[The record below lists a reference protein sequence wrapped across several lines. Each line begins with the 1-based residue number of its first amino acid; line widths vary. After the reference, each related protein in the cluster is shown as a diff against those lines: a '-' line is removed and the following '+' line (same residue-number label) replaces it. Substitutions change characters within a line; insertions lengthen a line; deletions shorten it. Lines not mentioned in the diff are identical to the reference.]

1 MAEFSR
7 LVITNKGQALLAKM
21 MTGEA
26 DVEFTKISVS
36 DKEYTLEELNMLTE
50 LTGVKQTAPVAKITR
65 TNNVAITIETSFDNT
80 ELTQGYYMRALGL
93 YAIDPDD
100 GEILYAVTTELAGCC
115 YMPAYNGITISGA
128 CIKLVTTV
136 GNAENV
142 SLEVD
147 PGVYATVGEIKEL
160 RECVD
165 GIETWKDNTQKRLD
179 NWGPTIVGHG
189 QVINSLRDSIGNL
202 KSVATSGDYNDL
214 ANRPDLKP
222 VAMSGSYNDLTN
234 KPSIPAAVRVK
245 GNTEFSYRTG
255 DVNLTPEN
263 IGALNKS
270 GDTIEGD
277 LTVLGSLNGEEN
289 TLKHSILLGNNGKN
303 CCDFYEYGGLYNFYK
318 GSPESRSL
326 LGKITSNGWQGDVT
340 TSNIKSL
347 NNSCSKI
354 DFAEE
359 ITTYRGEDY
368 YVGDSINLETKH
380 SQYEKYFN
388 ASINIIPGCECTDN
402 DHEWDI
408 KYCEPTVRIK
418 TGEEGLVALEA
429 GEYGN
434 IYLKV
439 DNTQIGLSS
448 HRLYPCSDAVI
459 SLGTETL
466 NWKNIYS
473 VNGIIQTSDRN
484 KKNAMVE
491 LDPEKARA
499 FIYGLKPSTYKMNA
513 GTSGRIHWGLISQ
526 DIEELFEEIGMTS
539 LDFAGFIKSPKIQR
553 ITEDENGK
561 ELQKP
566 IEKVIEGEYDYSLRY
581 DEFIAPII
589 KVIQSQHEEIETL
602 KQETAVLK
610 RQLSDLMKRETV

>member
-165 GIETWKDNTQKRLD
+165 GFETWKDNTQKRLD

-202 KSVATSGDYNDL
+202 KPVATSGDYNDL
-214 ANRPDLKP
+214 VNKPVLKL
-222 VAMSGSYNDLTN
+222 VAMSGSYDDLIN

-255 DVNLTPEN
+255 DVNLTAEN
-263 IGALNKS
+263 IGAINKK
-270 GDTIEGD
+270 GDIVNGTLYFGNKEKE
-277 LTVLGSLNGEEN
+277 LTF
-289 TLKHSILLGNNGKN
+289 TNNGVIIQNTHEEGESGYRRTQESALELDRDHVKLTSYYRAN
-303 CCDFYEYGGLYNFYK
+303 SNAGLDFSALILSHETAEIRTYNRDGDDSYGTHYK
-318 GSPESRSL
+318 FEFDHFS
-326 LGKITSNGWQGDVT
+326 
-340 TSNIKSL
+340 
-347 NNSCSKI
+347 
-354 DFAEE
+354 
-359 ITTYRGEDY
+359 
-368 YVGDSINLETKH
+368 SINDDDRD
-380 SQYEKYFN
+380 SGGAN
-388 ASINIIPGCECTDN
+388 
-402 DHEWDI
+402 
-408 KYCEPTVRIK
+408 
-418 TGEEGLVALEA
+418 
-429 GEYGN
+429 
-434 IYLKV
+434 
-439 DNTQIGLSS
+439 
-448 HRLYPCSDAVI
+448 
-459 SLGTETL
+459 LGTSYQKW
-466 NWKNIYS
+466 NNIFAA
-473 VNGIIQTSDRN
+473 NGIIQTSDRN
-484 KKNAMVE
+484 KKNTIEEMSA
-491 LDPEKARA
+491 EKAELL
-499 FIYGLKPSTYKMNA
+499 IYGLKPSTFKMNN
-513 GTSGRIHWGLISQ
+513 GTFGRTHWGMIAQ
-526 DIEELFEEIGMTS
+526 DIEELLNEIEMDTS
-539 LDFAGFIKSPKIQR
+539 DFAGFIKSPKIQR
-553 ITEDENGK
+553 ITDDENGK

-589 KVIQSQHEEIETL
+589 KVIQSQHEEIKTL
-602 KQETAVLK
+602 KQETADLK
-610 RQLSDLMKRETV
+610 RKMSDLTKKVV

>member
-165 GIETWKDNTQKRLD
+165 GFETWKDNTQKRLD

-202 KSVATSGDYNDL
+202 KPVATSGDYNDL
-214 ANRPDLKP
+214 ANRP
-222 VAMSGSYNDLTN
+222 
-234 KPSIPAAVRVK
+234 SIP
-245 GNTEFSYRTG
+245 
-255 DVNLTPEN
+255 NLTTYAGEDDQ
-263 IGALNKS
+263 ILRIYSS
-270 GDTIEGD
+270 GYKVKLYIEDNLMTEQGFILD
-277 LTVLGSLNGEEN
+277 ADKASIRPYFMSQMDVINVMDLGSNITE
-289 TLKHSILLGNNGKN
+289 GKW
-303 CCDFYEYGGLYNFYK
+303 
-318 GSPESRSL
+318 R
-326 LGKITSNGWQGDVT
+326 
-340 TSNIKSL
+340 
-347 NNSCSKI
+347 
-354 DFAEE
+354 
-359 ITTYRGEDY
+359 
-368 YVGDSINLETKH
+368 
-380 SQYEKYFN
+380 
-388 ASINIIPGCECTDN
+388 
-402 DHEWDI
+402 
-408 KYCEPTVRIK
+408 
-418 TGEEGLVALEA
+418 
-429 GEYGN
+429 N
-434 IYLKV
+434 IY
-439 DNTQIGLSS
+439 T
-448 HRLYPCSDAVI
+448 
-459 SLGTETL
+459 
-466 NWKNIYS
+466 

-484 KKNAMVE
+484 EKNAIQE
-491 LDPEKARA
+491 LPKEKAKSL
-499 FIYGLKPSTYKMNA
+499 IYGLKPSTYKMNA
-513 GTSGRIHWGLISQ
+513 GTSGRTHWGMISQ
-526 DIEELFEEIGMTS
+526 DIEELLEEIGMTS
-539 LDFAGFIKSPKIQR
+539 LDFAGFIKSQKVKVV
-553 ITEDENGK
+553 TKDENGNK
-561 ELQKP
+561 LEEP
-566 IEKVIEGEYDYSLRY
+566 IEEVVEGEHDYSLRY

>member
-165 GIETWKDNTQKRLD
+165 GFETWKDNTQKRLD

-202 KSVATSGDYNDL
+202 KPVATSGDYNDL
-214 ANRPDLKP
+214 VNRPDLKP
-222 VAMSGSYNDLTN
+222 VAMSGSYNDLLN
-234 KPSIPAAVRVK
+234 KPDIPYLPVKFVSDKDEVKMSI
-245 GNTEFSYRTG
+245 
-255 DVNLTPEN
+255 EN
-263 IGALNKS
+263 YIM
-270 GDTIEGD
+270 
-277 LTVLGSLNGEEN
+277 
-289 TLKHSILLGNNGKN
+289 
-303 CCDFYEYGGLYNFYK
+303 
-318 GSPESRSL
+318 
-326 LGKITSNGWQGDVT
+326 
-340 TSNIKSL
+340 
-347 NNSCSKI
+347 
-354 DFAEE
+354 
-359 ITTYRGEDY
+359 
-368 YVGDSINLETKH
+368 
-380 SQYEKYFN
+380 
-388 ASINIIPGCECTDN
+388 
-402 DHEWDI
+402 
-408 KYCEPTVRIK
+408 
-418 TGEEGLVALEA
+418 
-429 GEYGN
+429 
-434 IYLKV
+434 
-439 DNTQIGLSS
+439 
-448 HRLYPCSDAVI
+448 DAVGI
-459 SLGTETL
+459 RIDAYKRAITPYYLSQVELDPAIDLGCDADWYR
-466 NWKNIYS
+466 WKNIYAT
-473 VNGIIQTSDRN
+473 NGTIQTSDRN
-484 KKNAMVE
+484 KKNSIEE
-491 LDPEKARA
+491 LLKEKAQKL
-499 FIYGLKPSTYKMNA
+499 IYGLKPSTYKMNT
-513 GTSGRIHWGLISQ
+513 GTSGRTHWGIISQ
-526 DIEELFEEIGMTS
+526 DIEELFEEIGITS
-539 LDFAGFIKSPKIQR
+539 IDFAGFIKSPKIQR
-553 ITEDENGK
+553 ITVDENGK

-602 KQETAVLK
+602 KQETQMLK
-610 RQLSDLMKRETV
+610 QQMQQLMNKES